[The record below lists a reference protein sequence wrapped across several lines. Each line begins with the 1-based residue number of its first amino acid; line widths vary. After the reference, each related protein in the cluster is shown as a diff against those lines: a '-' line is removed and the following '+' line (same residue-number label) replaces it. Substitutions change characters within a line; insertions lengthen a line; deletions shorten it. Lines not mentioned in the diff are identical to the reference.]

1 MSTAEEAI
9 IANAEPHA
17 RLLKMIASLEYVPA
31 ARKEQGRYIKDLEE
45 QLEETR
51 ERIVKCMEK
60 TAKER
65 KEHEALRDSTGR
77 RLAHKLLGKKE
88 QYEAKESKEERRV
101 VIYQLGVRGR
111 LMRSYVNI

>member
-9 IANAEPHA
+9 IANAEHHA
-17 RLLKMIASLEYVPA
+17 RLLKTIAGLEYVPA
-31 ARKEQGRYIKDLEE
+31 ARKEQGRYVRDLEA

-51 ERIVKCMEK
+51 ERIVQCMQK

-88 QYEAKESKEERRV
+88 QYEAKESKEER
-101 VIYQLGVRGR
+101 
-111 LMRSYVNI
+111 